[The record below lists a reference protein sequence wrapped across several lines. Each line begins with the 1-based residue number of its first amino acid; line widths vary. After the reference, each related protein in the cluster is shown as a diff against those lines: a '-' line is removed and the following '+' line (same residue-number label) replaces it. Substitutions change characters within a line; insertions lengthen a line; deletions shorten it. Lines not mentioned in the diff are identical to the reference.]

1 MTDHKRLANVIPK
14 PKSVEAHLNNGEY
27 VDYHCNTSISSS
39 DKQFEKH
46 IDVFVQYAL
55 KLNGINFTRGDCG
68 IILNRDNSLKD
79 SEYRIECRNNGIFVH
94 ASDDDGIFSAFAT
107 LHQIIEVHNGILAVP
122 GCTLEDS
129 PDCHYRAL
137 LLDLARQWHPFE
149 TLKVY
154 IDLCYLYKIKFF
166 HIHFTDSQ
174 SYTLPSNIL
183 PKLSTEGRSYSF
195 DEIEELNKYAIER
208 GIEIIP
214 ELDVPGHAAILTTSY
229 PELFANTV
237 EDGPADK
244 NVICVGKPG
253 LMDNLSALFKEL
265 IEMFPNSRYIH
276 VGGDEANISE
286 WERCSDCNA
295 YMEKHGIVGKYPLYT
310 HFEKEITD
318 LILSL
323 GRTPVV
329 FEGFPKEGAEAISRD
344 VVVMAWESLY
354 HLPNDLLDE
363 GFTVINGSWM
373 PLYIVPP
380 THHKVK
386 GGRWQPEDIL
396 KWNIYTWKNWY
407 ERSAAY
413 EAPIIVQPTDKVIG
427 GTLCAWECN
436 YDQDIIPVKENL
448 AALSERLWNVTRDI
462 NIDEY
467 KLALQQL
474 WSMADRLIIDNNE
487 SR

>member
-1 MTDHKRLANVIPK
+1 MTDYKKPVNVIPE
-14 PKSVEAHLNNGEY
+14 PKSVEPRLNNGEQFNLY
-27 VDYHCNTSISSS
+27 CDTDISSS

-55 KLNGINFTRGDCG
+55 KLNGIRFTRGDYG
-68 IILNRDNSLKD
+68 IVLNRDDSLKQ
-79 SEYRIECRNNGIFVH
+79 SEYRIECKNNGIFVY
-94 ASDDDGIFSAFAT
+94 ASDDDGVFSAFAT
-107 LHQIIEVHNGILAVP
+107 LHQIIEVHNGKVAAP
-122 GCTLEDS
+122 ACTIKDN
-129 PDCHYRAL
+129 PDCSYRAL
-137 LLDLARQWHPFE
+137 LLDLARRWHPFE

-174 SYTLPSNIL
+174 SYTLPSNVF

-195 DEIEELNKYAIER
+195 DEINALNEYAVER

-214 ELDVPGHAAILTTSY
+214 ELDVPGHAAILTNSY

-237 EDGPADK
+237 EDGHADD
-244 NVICVGKPG
+244 NVICIGKTG
-253 LMDNLSALFKEL
+253 LMDNLKALFIEL
-265 IEMFPNSRYIH
+265 TEMFPNSRYIH

-286 WERCSDCNA
+286 WERCSDCKA
-295 YMEKHGIVGKYPLYT
+295 YMEKHGIAGKYPLYT

-354 HLPNDLLDE
+354 HLPNDLLNE
-363 GFTVINGSWM
+363 GFTVVNGSWM

-396 KWNIYTWKNWY
+396 EWNIYTWKNWW
-407 ERSAAY
+407 ERSKAY
-413 EAPIIVQPTDKVIG
+413 EAPIIVEPTDKVIG
-427 GTLCAWECN
+427 GTLCAWESN
-436 YDQDIIPVKENL
+436 YDQDINPIKENL
-448 AALSERLWNVTRDI
+448 AALSERLWNINGDI
-462 NIDEY
+462 NIY
-467 KLALQQL
+467 KFKLGLGRL
-474 WSMADRLIIDNNE
+474 WSMADKLIININE
-487 SR
+487 RG